1 MAETQ
6 EPAVPQRLSIAH
18 SVVDGIDVVT
28 PHGEIDH
35 TTRVS
40 FHQALLPPEGAGTA
54 RLVVDLSGVT
64 FMDSTG
70 VNTLIAAHQAAQAA
84 EGWLR
89 LAGPRNPVLRILQL
103 VGVDAVIPCYPDL
116 QQALKN

>member
-1 MAETQ
+1 MAETE
-6 EPAVPQRLSIAH
+6 EPAAPQRLSIAH
-18 SVVDGIDVVT
+18 SVIDGIDVVV

-35 TTRVS
+35 TTRTN
-40 FHQALLPPEGAGTA
+40 FRQALLPPDGAGA
-54 RLVVDLSGVT
+54 GRLVVDLSGVT

-84 EGWLR
+84 QGWLR

-103 VGVDAVIPCYPDL
+103 VGVDTVIPCYPDL